1 MLSVNILEGGKSLC
15 QTHVAHT
22 KTCSMPFFIS
32 YHVHMRHRA
41 TAPAPIIHQAQK
53 SVNMTTWM
61 LWISIPILAGFHWIL
76 GSAIHPIHVLNRS
89 LMAKILRERDV
100 YRLYQHQSIISYRPA
115 IGFLHLRVGSLT
127 KNPTLEGAVS
137 KRKSTSQQKK
147 VSKIM
152 LKTIRVVSSIPA
164 ITMFCLVF
172 YLDWISI

>member
-1 MLSVNILEGGKSLC
+1 MLEGGKSLC
-15 QTHVAHT
+15 QTHIISAHKDMQYAFLHIISCAHEAQDYSTCTDYTPGT
-22 KTCSMPFFIS
+22 KICKHDHLDALDFYPNLGRISLDSGISDTSDTCVEQVP
-32 YHVHMRHRA
+32 HG
-41 TAPAPIIHQAQK
+41 K
-53 SVNMTTWM
+53 SFE
-61 LWISIPILAGFHWIL
+61 I
-76 GSAIHPIHVLNRS
+76 
-89 LMAKILRERDV
+89 RDV

-115 IGFLHLRVGSLT
+115 IGFLDLRVGSFT